1 MTDQPPPELRLGVVG
16 VGQRAGLAALADRP
30 GRARVVSCADPA
42 ERGRAD
48 ARTLF
53 GPGVRLHERYEDM
66 LEDDL
71 DAVFVLTPDDLHTAP
86 ALFFLEAG
94 VAVFAEKPLAITLDD
109 CDRVLTTAARTRTRL
124 YVGHNLRHLP
134 VLRTMRRLVTEG
146 AIGTVRA
153 VWCRH
158 FVGHGGDYYFK
169 DWHAERARTTGLLLQ
184 KGAHD
189 LDAIHWLA
197 GGSARTVTALGDL
210 AVYGADTHRRSAPQ
224 GSRRVQD
231 WFDEGVWPPSRLRDL
246 NPVVDVED
254 ISMVLTRLDNGVLTS
269 YQQCHFT
276 PDYWRNYTVIGDEG
290 RIENLGDGIEET
302 RRSSRSG
309 TGAAPA
315 TAPRP
320 TAPSGPRVP
329 RARTPLTAAR
339 TRPSSTSSCASSRT
353 APPPTPRPSPPGKR
367 SPRASRPP
375 SPCARAA
382 PPSRC
387 PPSPRT
393 WPTTSPATSPVHAA
407 RPPGPPDPSHP
418 PPSPEGAETRPRAHR
433 GAPACRS

>member
-1 MTDQPPPELRLGVVG
+1 MSDQQSPPELRVGVVG
-16 VGQRAGLAALADRP
+16 VGQRAGLATLAD
-30 GRARVVSCADPA
+30 GSAVARVVSCADPA
-42 ERGRAD
+42 ERGHTD
-48 ARTLF
+48 ARSLF
-53 GPGVRLHERYEDM
+53 GPDVRLHRRYEDM
-66 LEDDL
+66 LADDL

-86 ALFFLEAG
+86 AVFFLEAG
-94 VAVFAEKPLAITLDD
+94 VAVFVEKPLAVGLDD
-109 CDRVLTTAARTRTRL
+109 CDRVLAVAARTGTRL

-134 VLRTMRRLVTEG
+134 VLRTMRRLIDEG

-210 AVYGADTHRRSAPQ
+210 AVYGAHGHRRTGSQ

-231 WFDEGVWPPSRLRDL
+231 WFDEGVWPPSALRDL
-246 NPVVDVED
+246 NHVVDVED

-290 RIENLGDGIEET
+290 RIENLGDGIEGDAPEVKVWNR
-302 RRSSRSG
+302 RRSGYRPEADLTLTPVESADDSHG
-309 TGAAPA
+309 GADRAVVDEFLRFVA
-315 TAPRP
+315 HGGP
-320 TAPSGPRVP
+320 TD
-329 RARTPLTAAR
+329 
-339 TRPSSTSSCASSRT
+339 
-353 APPPTPRPSPPGKR
+353 
-367 SPRASRPP
+367 
-375 SPCARAA
+375 
-382 PPSRC
+382 
-387 PPSPRT
+387 
-393 WPTTSPATSPVHAA
+393 TSPVAA
-407 RPPGPPDPSHP
+407 REAVATGIAATTSLRSGGTPVQVPALDPWLGDYFARHQPGS
-418 PPSPEGAETRPRAHR
+418 R
-433 GAPACRS
+433 GPVS